1 MVFLPIVWAFHQIPV
16 KASVITNK
24 TKKYINADMGANRL
38 MKKQTSFTMYDES
51 KMLPIVFAIMFLNI
65 KNLFVDELYNEIN

>member
-38 MKKQTSFTMYDES
+38 MKKQTSLTM
-51 KMLPIVFAIMFLNI
+51 
-65 KNLFVDELYNEIN
+65 